1 MIVPRGIFGV
11 ALTNLVRIEHAQS
24 GAFKPPDRVPSRDG
38 MREVSSLSSS
48 AEQQQLG
55 RLPRV
60 CNSGRYPPEAILLCF
75 PVKMVEAELSLR
87 CGISNIAS
95 IWRRHWERSNGNPN
109 HHGPQWRYSA

>member
-11 ALTNLVRIEHAQS
+11 ALTILVRIEHAQS
-24 GAFKPPDRVPSRDG
+24 GAFKPPDHVPSRDG

-48 AEQQQLG
+48 A
-55 RLPRV
+55 
-60 CNSGRYPPEAILLCF
+60 SGGYRPLLILLCF

-95 IWRRHWERSNGNPN
+95 IWRQHWERSNGNPN
-109 HHGPQWRYSA
+109 HHGPQRRYSA